1 MNDKSNKLPTGTSL
15 EVVHRNLP
23 YQYLVRLPRKTDS
36 NRGGMA
42 FARFLEKLPQAG
54 DSCSRIR
61 VRLNPEEASGEAAE
75 RRFVTTGYDP
85 EDAYA
90 DQRMAFAHFLPRTDS
105 STAGSVATHVHYS
118 YTRCDRSGVSG
129 PATIHA

>member
-1 MNDKSNKLPTGTSL
+1 MMNDKSNKLPTSL

-75 RRFVTTGYDP
+75 RRFVPTV
-85 EDAYA
+85 
-90 DQRMAFAHFLPRTDS
+90 QVMIQKMRMPTNGWLSRIFC
-105 STAGSVATHVHYS
+105 HVQ
-118 YTRCDRSGVSG
+118 TPV
-129 PATIHA
+129 PPVP